1 MRRSASNRKVNTNM
15 KKPII
20 LCIMDGYGIRH
31 VEKGN
36 AIFTAKKPN
45 LDKIFAKYPY
55 TEIQTSGEAVGLPD
69 GQMGNSEVG
78 HLNIGAGRIVYQSLT
93 LINKAIRE
101 KTFFQNEK
109 YLKAIE
115 YAKKNN
121 SSLHILGL
129 VSDGG
134 VHSHIEHFLAML
146 QMVKQNGLK
155 KVFIHAFMDGRDV
168 DPQIGASYIK
178 RLQDEM
184 DRLGVGAIADIS
196 GRYWAMD
203 RDKNLDRVDVSYR
216 VMVDHDGPSFSDHQQ
231 YFKDQ
236 YAYLPTIGM
245 DASDEFVM
253 PHFNANVDGRIKD
266 NDAIIFMN
274 FRPDRAIEI
283 SSVFTNP
290 HFYENPAKKAD
301 GTLAY
306 KPYLPKHIL
315 KNLFY
320 VCTMKYAESV
330 KGEIAFHLPTL
341 NNILGPYLAQNG
353 YSQLR
358 IAETEK
364 YAHVTFFFDGTV
376 NFDGV
381 EKPVLENCTRV
392 LVNSPKVATYDLQP
406 EMSAYQVKDA
416 LIKELDK
423 GYLDVVILNFANCD
437 MVGHTAIFPAV
448 VKAVE
453 TIDTC
458 VGAIYDWTQ
467 AHGGVMLITA
477 DHGNA
482 EEVFDEAGRP
492 ITSHTKN
499 VVPFCV
505 TKPGLKLM
513 PKGGKLANIAPTIL
527 DLLGLAKPVEMDEPS
542 LIIK

>member
-1 MRRSASNRKVNTNM
+1 
-15 KKPII
+15 
-20 LCIMDGYGIRH
+20 MDGYGIRH
-31 VEKGN
+31 AEKGN
-36 AIFTAKKPN
+36 AIIAAKKPN
-45 LDKIFAKYPY
+45 LDKIFATFPY
-55 TEIQTSGEAVGLPD
+55 TEIETSGESVGLPD

-93 LINKAIRE
+93 LINKAVRE
-101 KTFFQNEK
+101 GTFFKNEK
-109 YLKAIE
+109 YLKSINH
-115 YAKKNN
+115 AKKNN

-134 VHSHIEHFLAML
+134 VHSHIEHFIAML
-146 QMVKQNGLK
+146 QMAKQNGLS
-155 KVFIHAFMDGRDV
+155 KVFVHAFMDGRDV
-168 DPQIGASYIK
+168 DPQVGASYIK

-203 RDKNLDRVDVSYR
+203 RDKNLDRVDISYR
-216 VMVDHDGPSFSDHQQ
+216 LMVDHDGPSFTDHQQ

-236 YAYLPTIGM
+236 YAYLPTMGM
-245 DASDEFVM
+245 DASDEFVI

-290 HFYENPAKKAD
+290 HFYENPARKAD
-301 GTLAY
+301 GSLAF

-341 NNILGPYLAQNG
+341 DNVLGTYLAEKG
-353 YSQLR
+353 YTQLR

-376 NFDGV
+376 NYDGV
-381 EKPVLENCTRV
+381 EKPAIKNARRV
-392 LVNSPKVATYDLQP
+392 LINSPKVATYDLKP
-406 EMSAYQVKDA
+406 EMAALEVRDA
-416 LIKELDK
+416 LINELNK
-423 GYLDVVILNFANCD
+423 GDLDVVILNFANCD

-453 TIDTC
+453 TIDSM
-458 VGAIYDWTQ
+458 VGSIFDWTQ
-467 AHGGVMLITA
+467 KNGGFMLITA

-482 EEVFDEAGRP
+482 EEVIDDYGRP

-499 VVPFCV
+499 VVPFCI
-505 TKPGLKLM
+505 TKPGLKLL

-527 DLLGLAKPVEMDEPS
+527 DLLGVEKPKEMDEDS
-542 LIIK
+542 LII